1 MPVSATSSASRPA
14 NGTHRPGRTQLDLLE
29 EVLVDP
35 LQHKSFVIL
44 CTDVV
49 LNEKACQ
56 HEAID
61 QDHAGVDLVRVAER
75 IWTEA
80 TRRDED
86 PSVRLGTMQGADESL
101 DVWAPYSALGGIPLR
116 LNVDPVEPELVLL
129 DDAVEPF
136 VARAAKVLGRP
147 AAPA

>member
-1 MPVSATSSASRPA
+1 VVVQAGRSGSRPAA
-14 NGTHRPGRTQLDLLE
+14 NGTHRPGRTQLGLLE

-35 LQHKSFVIL
+35 LQHKSFVVL

-101 DVWAPYSALGGIPLR
+101 DVCAPLQCAR
-116 LNVDPVEPELVLL
+116 LHTASPERRSGR
-129 DDAVEPF
+129 
-136 VARAAKVLGRP
+136 ARACLA
-147 AAPA
+147 

>member
-1 MPVSATSSASRPA
+1 
-14 NGTHRPGRTQLDLLE
+14 
-29 EVLVDP
+29 
-35 LQHKSFVIL
+35 
-44 CTDVV
+44 V

-61 QDHAGVDLVRVAER
+61 QDHVGVDLLRVAER

-101 DVWAPYSALGGIPLR
+101 DVRAPYSAL
-116 LNVDPVEPELVLL
+116 
-129 DDAVEPF
+129 
-136 VARAAKVLGRP
+136 AAYRF
-147 AAPA
+147 A